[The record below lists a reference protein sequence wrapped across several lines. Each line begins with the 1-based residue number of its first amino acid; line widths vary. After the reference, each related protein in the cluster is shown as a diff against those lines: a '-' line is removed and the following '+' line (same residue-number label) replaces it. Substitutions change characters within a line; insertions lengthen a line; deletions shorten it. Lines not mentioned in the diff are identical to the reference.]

1 MPDFFRTRVP
11 LAEDDAAYFRDVAN
25 QAEQTANIPFQSE
38 MDRLRVIAAAKR
50 AAERGAGPVDQE
62 ASLRFASKFAEDQ
75 GFTGGTPQMATGLKN
90 LAWLS
95 EEPES
100 RNVFFQAALV
110 PEQAL
115 MNAAEALSGEKT
127 LADRAARLGMA
138 VPAAFFPELGYPVQ
152 QSYDRMYESNPVAGL
167 LMDFVGMP
175 DVGSTAAALRGATR
189 AMRYGG
195 GVPTHLIDKNGNVI
209 RQLRNSPMVRR

>member
-1 MPDFFRTRVP
+1 MADYFRARVP
-11 LAEDDAAYFRDVAN
+11 LAEGDAEYFRQIAD

-38 MDRLRVIAAAKR
+38 MNRLRVIAAAKR
-50 AAERGAGPVDQE
+50 AAERGQGPVDQD
-62 ASLRFASKFAEDQ
+62 ASLRFGMKFADER
-75 GFTGGTPQMATGLKN
+75 GFAGGTPQMATGLKN

-95 EEPES
+95 EEPDS
-100 RNVFFQAALV
+100 RNVFVQAALV

-115 MNAAEALSGEKT
+115 MNTAEALSGEKT

-152 QSYDRMYESNPVAGL
+152 QSYDRMYEANPVAGL

-175 DVGSTAAALRGATR
+175 DVGSTAAAMRRATKTL
-189 AMRYGG
+189 RYGG
-195 GVPTHLIDKNGNVI
+195 GVPTHLIDKDGNVI
-209 RQLRNSPMVRR
+209 RQLRSSQRVSR